1 MLTKSKIT
9 MRPGPEDEGPIT
21 SLIRMRPRRRPP
33 ASETECRMLDFPE
46 LSELHACERIVMRAT
61 KRRPDFPF
69 VIRIFHRDPDPFDY
83 CIASRTASDA
93 AAAVARMRALGRGA
107 WIEEVDG

>member
-1 MLTKSKIT
+1 MTA
-9 MRPGPEDEGPIT
+9 DT
-21 SLIRMRPRRRPP
+21 SRDDPLIGLAAATRASLFRMRPRRPP
-33 ASETECRMLDFPE
+33 ASEMECRMLDFPE
-46 LSELHACERIVMRAT
+46 LSELHACERLVMRAT
-61 KRRPDFPF
+61 RRRPDFPF

-93 AAAVARMRALGRGA
+93 TAIVVRMRALGRGA